1 MKIKVFGLIV
11 LFVVSLVPVANSKQQ
26 APCTNLGCINLLY
39 MSQVLVNGT
48 QGCVEFAQPTG
59 RRVRNEFTQGGEIS
73 SDGGLQS
80 ISYSYTSCA
89 VCEPPPLNS
98 IAIEGTNAV
107 QVPIDGYGTF
117 GMYTCLNFEP

>member
-48 QGCVEFAQPTG
+48 QGCVQFDVPTG
-59 RRVRNEFTQGGEIS
+59 RRVRNLFTQGGEIS
-73 SDGGLQS
+73 SESGIQP
-80 ISYSYTSCA
+80 IVYSYDTCA
-89 VCEPPPLNS
+89 ICQPPPLNE
-98 IAIEGTNAV
+98 IAIEGDPTNP
-107 QVPIDGYGTF
+107 VPIAGYGTF
-117 GMYTCLNFEP
+117 GNYTCLHFEP

>member
-26 APCTNLGCINLLY
+26 APCTNYGCINLLY
-39 MSQVLVNGT
+39 MSQVLVNGG

-59 RRVRNEFTQGGEIS
+59 RRVRNQFTQGGEIS

-80 ISYSYTSCA
+80 ISYSYTSCQT
-89 VCEPPPLNS
+89 CDPPPLNR
-98 IAIEGTNAV
+98 IAIEGSNAV
-107 QVPIDGYGTF
+107 WIPIDGYVFTGGKLIF
-117 GMYTCLNFEP
+117 